1 MYVSDIAMDM
11 DIKVFNLMSK
21 TNETLYI
28 PWHKTCACKCRVMQV
43 FVMIDSLGVMTN
55 ADVNAK
61 T

>member
-1 MYVSDIAMDM
+1 MDM
-11 DIKVFNLMSK
+11 DIKVFNLMSR
-21 TNETLYI
+21 TNETHYI

-43 FVMIDSLGVMTN
+43 FVMIDSLRVMTN